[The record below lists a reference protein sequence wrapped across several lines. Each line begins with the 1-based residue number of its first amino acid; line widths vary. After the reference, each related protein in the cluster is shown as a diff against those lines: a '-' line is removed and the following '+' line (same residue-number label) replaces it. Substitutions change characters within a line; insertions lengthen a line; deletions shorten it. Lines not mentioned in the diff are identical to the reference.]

1 MNPVQ
6 AIRDT
11 TAVLITGIALL
22 AVAWDLARPAADLRV
37 FPDRGV
43 AGETRVWLV
52 ESR

>member
-11 TAVLITGIALL
+11 TAVLITCIALL
-22 AVAWDLARPAADLRV
+22 AAAWDLARPTADSHI
-37 FPDRGV
+37 FPDR
-43 AGETRVWLV
+43 AGSVESRGWLV